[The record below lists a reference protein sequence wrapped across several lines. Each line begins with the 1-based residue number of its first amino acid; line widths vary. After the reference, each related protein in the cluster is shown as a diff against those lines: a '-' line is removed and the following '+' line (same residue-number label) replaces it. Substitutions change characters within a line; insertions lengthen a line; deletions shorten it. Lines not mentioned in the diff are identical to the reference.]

1 MLEFASGLSQ
11 IDGEE
16 KGGGE
21 HEGGFEGKI
30 KEQIDP
36 IGMYS
41 RFDWPVGISDIRYPD
56 DEVMKSQQFTE
67 KQGEGQSRNPADLTS
82 S

>member
-21 HEGGFEGKI
+21 HEGGSEGKI
-30 KEQIDP
+30 EEQIDP
-36 IGMYS
+36 SWYVLSI
-41 RFDWPVGISDIRYPD
+41 
-56 DEVMKSQQFTE
+56 
-67 KQGEGQSRNPADLTS
+67 
-82 S
+82 